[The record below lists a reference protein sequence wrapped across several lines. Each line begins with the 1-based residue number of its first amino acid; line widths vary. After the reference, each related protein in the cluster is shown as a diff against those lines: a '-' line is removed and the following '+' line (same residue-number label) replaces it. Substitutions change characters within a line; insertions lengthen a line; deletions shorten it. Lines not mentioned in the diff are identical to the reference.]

1 MNEQPTPRRTVSQ
14 AEHHRRRRR
23 AALAGLCAG
32 ALLLAVVVATSAG
45 SGGTWNPTALRD
57 GAITELPR
65 LRLEEQAQRA
75 SIALARQKRARTQ
88 ENAAISRTLRESPYV
103 RVAGDQTRS
112 VALTFDDGPS
122 PYTQRILDALR
133 REKAKGTFFTLGNQL
148 AEFPLPLQR
157 AVAEGHAIGDHTWN
171 HADLTRL
178 APADVKSEINDHAA
192 GLQKAGIP
200 RPRLFRPP
208 YGAYNDETLRI
219 ARRTGM
225 LTVLWTIDSNDY
237 KAADPKAMADA
248 VLAEARPGAI
258 ILLHDGGGDRTVT
271 SRALPLIVRGLRER
285 KFKMVIV
292 PQLLITNPAPV
303 TQDAVTRTP
312 VA

>member
-32 ALLLAVVVATSAG
+32 ALLLAIVVATSAG

-178 APADVKSEINDHAA
+178 APADVKSEITDHAA

-285 KFKMVIV
+285 KFKMVTV

>member
-178 APADVKSEINDHAA
+178 APADVKSEITDHAA

-285 KFKMVIV
+285 KFKMVTV

>member
-23 AALAGLCAG
+23 AALAGLCVG
-32 ALLLAVVVATSAG
+32 ALLLAIVVATSAG

-178 APADVKSEINDHAA
+178 APADVKSEITDHAA

-285 KFKMVIV
+285 KFKMVTV